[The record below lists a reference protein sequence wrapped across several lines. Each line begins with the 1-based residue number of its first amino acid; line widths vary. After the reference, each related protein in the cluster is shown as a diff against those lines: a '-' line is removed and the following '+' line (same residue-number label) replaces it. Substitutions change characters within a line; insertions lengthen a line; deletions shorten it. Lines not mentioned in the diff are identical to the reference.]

1 MNVNVSYKGDY
12 LYILHNKFYPKTT
25 YKFGC
30 TKDISCRKWHSCY
43 TTAFVFP
50 CEYKAYYKLQCG
62 ADTSLFGVE
71 AEIKRK
77 LKEYNRHEIE
87 GEVHSNVGKEMYYKI
102 KLKELKTIVE
112 ETLKETE
119 VEYSV
124 FYEDIF
130 LEKPKRS
137 IIVKSEKE
145 DLEYEKEYD
154 HYFEGGGCELEAIS
168 RLNKEGKKLDQDLI
182 KIVKNTEWYYEGTK
196 FHSKKDEMKFCAFCN
211 KKITNI
217 HTIWTY
223 NKKYEVYV
231 GGSCRKNINIIF
243 FDKKINSIIGNISS
257 NIYNYSSLKEY
268 VFDVNKEEIKN
279 VVLDVNYVFY
289 SSIDSFDDNVIERKF
304 SINDIL
310 SINRLQGG
318 DIHSKIHPMVGVSC
332 LFKKM
337 NANKQSFL
345 LEHEA
350 DDYIK
355 KINVQ
360 YETFFT
366 IDSVKFFLKT
376 SQCNPISF
384 DDKKKYFYIEKV
396 KNCEI
401 SIHNYFTLN
410 KNIKNK
416 FDLEDLCLF
425 VQKYLQENGCSKKDN
440 AVKEIV
446 EIYYEE
452 FRDGEDRAEIFEE
465 ITNQFNENF
474 EDNSKFKMT
483 EEAFYAFV
491 NARYNPNSII
501 LGGPGRGKTTICKTI
516 CHSMPEYNPIFLAP
530 TGKAVSRIKESCEES
545 ENPIKSGKYYTVDKF
560 LINQK
565 LEREHMPF
573 NLKYL
578 FCVDEI
584 SMLDT
589 FKLDKLLRIFKQ
601 YKNSKFMWIGD
612 IRQLQPVS
620 FGAPFKNL
628 TKENEPLLSLIELKT
643 NFRNGSDQ
651 TLKLE
656 TKIHNVKKLGD
667 LTRYV
672 KIMPVNEDVL
682 ENIDIIKKYY
692 NEGFQ
697 IISHTNEVCD
707 LINDFLYPDDI
718 FTEGTPIIYKK
729 NKYDDEGKLIYSNG
743 DRAKIASSEME
754 ECDEGYKIWVFMMK
768 DEKKLKYSNKK
779 EQVIIKDIKYV
790 KKAAAITIHC
800 VQGSEYNNVLIYHLG
815 EKISEELLY
824 VACSRSR
831 NRNVFLYGGDPDEC
845 IIFRSKSSNSFIDKN
860 PENASNVTVKIGYN
874 PKSEKWLK
882 IKELLKSIKFSYDGN
897 TQTWASKHPITEDII
912 KKIESYKAGKVNVI
926 SL

>member
-1 MNVNVSYKGDY
+1 
-12 LYILHNKFYPKTT
+12 
-25 YKFGC
+25 
-30 TKDISCRKWHSCY
+30 
-43 TTAFVFP
+43 
-50 CEYKAYYKLQCG
+50 
-62 ADTSLFGVE
+62 
-71 AEIKRK
+71 
-77 LKEYNRHEIE
+77 
-87 GEVHSNVGKEMYYKI
+87 
-102 KLKELKTIVE
+102 
-112 ETLKETE
+112 
-119 VEYSV
+119 
-124 FYEDIF
+124 
-130 LEKPKRS
+130 
-137 IIVKSEKE
+137 
-145 DLEYEKEYD
+145 
-154 HYFEGGGCELEAIS
+154 
-168 RLNKEGKKLDQDLI
+168 
-182 KIVKNTEWYYEGTK
+182 
-196 FHSKKDEMKFCAFCN
+196 
-211 KKITNI
+211 
-217 HTIWTY
+217 
-223 NKKYEVYV
+223 
-231 GGSCRKNINIIF
+231 
-243 FDKKINSIIGNISS
+243 
-257 NIYNYSSLKEY
+257 
-268 VFDVNKEEIKN
+268 
-279 VVLDVNYVFY
+279 
-289 SSIDSFDDNVIERKF
+289 
-304 SINDIL
+304 
-310 SINRLQGG
+310 
-318 DIHSKIHPMVGVSC
+318 MVGVSC

-360 YETFFT
+360 YETFFM

-401 SIHNYFTLN
+401 SIRNYFTSN
-410 KNIKNK
+410 KNIVNK
-416 FDLEDLCLF
+416 FELDDLCLF
-425 VQKYLQENGCSKKDN
+425 VQKYLQENGCYKNDN
-440 AVKEIV
+440 AVKDVV
-446 EIYYEE
+446 EIYYDE
-452 FRDGEDRAEIFEE
+452 FLNSDAETFKKITDEFKEDLGYES
-465 ITNQFNENF
+465 NF
-474 EDNSKFKMT
+474 EMT
-483 EEAFYAFV
+483 KEAFYAFV

-501 LGGPGRGKTTICKTI
+501 LGGPGRGKTTICRTI
-516 CHSMPEYNPIFLAP
+516 CHSMLEYNPIFLAP
-530 TGKAVSRIKESCEES
+530 TGKAVSRIKESCEELK
-545 ENPIKSGKYYTVDKF
+545 NPINSGKCYTVDKF
-560 LINQK
+560 LINQE

-589 FKLDKLLRIFKQ
+589 FKLDKLLSIFKQ
-601 YKNSKFMWIGD
+601 YKNSKFMWVGD
-612 IRQLQPVS
+612 IKQLQPVS

-628 TKENEPLLSLIELKT
+628 TKENDSPLSLVELKT

-667 LTRYV
+667 LTEYV

-682 ENIDIIKKYY
+682 ESIDIIKKYY

-718 FTEGTPIIYKK
+718 FTEGTPIIFKK

-754 ECDEGYKIWVFMMK
+754 ECDEGYKIWVFKMK
-768 DEKKLKYSNKK
+768 DEKKLKYSDEK
-779 EQVIIKDIKYV
+779 EQVVIKNIIYI
-790 KKAAAITIHC
+790 KKAAAITVHC

-831 NRNVFLYGGDPDEC
+831 NRNVFLYGGDPNKC
-845 IIFRSKSSNSFIDKN
+845 IIFRGKSPNSFIDKN

-882 IKELLKSIKFSYDGN
+882 LKELLKSLKFSYDVN
-897 TQTWASKHPITEDII
+897 TQTWVSTRPITEDII
-912 KKIESYKAGKVNVI
+912 KKIESYKVGKVKVI